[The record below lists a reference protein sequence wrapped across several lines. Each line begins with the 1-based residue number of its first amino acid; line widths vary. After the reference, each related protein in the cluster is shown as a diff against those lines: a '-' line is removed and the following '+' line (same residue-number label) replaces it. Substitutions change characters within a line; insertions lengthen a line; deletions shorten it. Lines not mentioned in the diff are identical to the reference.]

1 LLKYVLL
8 NKMGNQTSGMKDVYP
23 NIPKNLTSTNFNVDP
38 IQVHD
43 TLDRMKSSMLPH
55 INFFNHAS
63 MILNSWESAQ
73 VPTDRSQIN
82 IIEQIVKLFPSSGNA
97 TTDNNNVVQFLFAS
111 GAIITTLTNDT
122 NYTFQVNAKFKNI
135 LSRYVQTLNNIQTI
149 ETIQFVPS
157 KEVVNDAL
165 EKKYKETLQ
174 SINNALSRIVFY
186 KFSINFNWLI
196 MFIFIVYI
204 ENQFEILK
212 YSSKLTHQRED
223 YHEISKQID
232 DILNKLKITANDSK
246 SRLLNATNRISSG
259 GYKQKGG
266 STTLK
271 DLETNLTKL
280 HHSFLESN
288 ENVEKFFNVL
298 NTDQGIFK
306 KIFADLIPNTNSSK
320 SSITN
325 QNINN
330 AISELINK
338 INSNPNPF
346 TKTDIT
352 NFFDSKHISSADKT
366 QLINQITSQLIFK
379 NNEALSNTITQIPAP
394 PPPPPAPAAPPAAP
408 PTPPTPPPAPAAP
421 PTPAP
426 PAKPP
431 AKPQAP
437 QATPAAQATPTP
449 TPPAP
454 QNGNAKQQQTPPQ
467 AQAQA
472 NAKTTNAK
480 TPQAQTS
487 TTPTPPPQANASQ
500 KNASKNAKGKR

>member
-1 LLKYVLL
+1 
-8 NKMGNQTSGMKDVYP
+8 MGNQTSGMKDVYP
-23 NIPKNLTSTNFNVDP
+23 NIPKNLTSTTFNIDP

-43 TLDRMKSSMLPH
+43 TLDQMKSSMVPH

-63 MILNSWESAQ
+63 MILNSWDTAQ
-73 VPTDRSQIN
+73 VPTDRSQTN

-135 LSRYVQTLNNIQTI
+135 LSRYVQALNNIQTI

-157 KEVVNDAL
+157 KEVINDAL
-165 EKKYKETLQ
+165 EKKYKETVQ

-232 DILNKLKITANDSK
+232 AILNKLKITANDSK

-266 STTLK
+266 STLK

-280 HHSFLESN
+280 HNSFLESN

-298 NTDQGIFK
+298 NTDQGIFM
-306 KIFADLIPNTNSSK
+306 KIFADLIPNSSNSSK

-325 QNINN
+325 QNIKN

-379 NNEALSNTITQIPAP
+379 NNEALSNTITQIPTPPPTP
-394 PPPPPAPAAPPAAP
+394 PPPPPQATSPQPAPTSQ
-408 PTPPTPPPAPAAP
+408 PTPTIPPP
-421 PTPAP
+421 
-426 PAKPP
+426 
-431 AKPQAP
+431 
-437 QATPAAQATPTP
+437 TPTP
-449 TPPAP
+449 TIPPP
-454 QNGNAKQQQTPPQ
+454 TPTPTIPPPTPTPTIPPQ
-467 AQAQA
+467 AQAPPAKSPQA
-472 NAKTTNAK
+472 QAQPAKPPQNSSQPNTTNNASNGKGKAK
-480 TPQAQTS
+480 TP
-487 TTPTPPPQANASQ
+487 AS
-500 KNASKNAKGKR
+500 